1 MTTRSLT
8 CFSLFRQ
15 NENCHSIFA
24 FSLFLCLTAKII
36 VISMFSNLTLTKGAC
51 LTDDMNHALSLLS
64 DKWSDFH
71 HNFLKIA
78 FSFYLFLITCLSYLL
93 IIGMQI
99 KLIGD
104 FNNLLGF
111 SMKLPSRSTKSQSQ
125 ARLRNVQ
132 LKCFKLIYS
141 RECTKSK

>member
-8 CFSLFRQ
+8 CFSPFRQ
-15 NENCHSIFA
+15 NENCHSMFA
-24 FSLFLCLTAKII
+24 FSLFLCLMAKII
-36 VISMFSNLTLTKGAC
+36 VISMFSNLTLTKEAC
-51 LTDDMNHALSLLS
+51 LTDDVNHALSLLS
-64 DKWSDFH
+64 DKWSHFH

-78 FSFYLFLITCLSYLL
+78 FLFCLFLITCLSNLL

-111 SMKLPSRSTKSQSQ
+111 PTKLPSRSTKSQSQ
-125 ARLRNVQ
+125 AHLR
-132 LKCFKLIYS
+132 KS
-141 RECTKSK
+141 STKMFQTDLFT

>member
-8 CFSLFRQ
+8 CFSQFRQ
-15 NENCHSIFA
+15 NENCHSTLA
-24 FSLFLCLTAKII
+24 FSLFLCLMAKII
-36 VISMFSNLTLTKGAC
+36 VISKFLNLTLTKEAC
-51 LTDDMNHALSLLS
+51 LTDDVNHALSLLS

-78 FSFYLFLITCLSYLL
+78 FSFYLFLITCLSNLL

-99 KLIGD
+99 IGD

-111 SMKLPSRSTKSQSQ
+111 STKLPSRSTKSQSQ
-125 ARLRNVQ
+125 AQIRYVQ
-132 LKCFKLIYS
+132 LKCFKLIYL